1 MRIEGVEHIGIAVKD
16 LDECIERFES
26 LLGLKCSERR
36 RVETNRVEVA
46 VFDCGGTS
54 LELVAP
60 TDERSPVHRFVSKGG
75 NALHHICFKV
85 DDIDGWLEFLGQ
97 HGAELIDKKPRE
109 GAFGRRIAFVSPKAV
124 CNFLIELTE
133 EK

>member
-1 MRIEGVEHIGIAVKD
+1 MKIEGVEHIGIAVKD
-16 LDECIERFES
+16 MDLCIERFER

-36 RVETNRVEVA
+36 RVEASGVEVA
-46 VFDCGGTS
+46 LFDCGGTA

-60 TDERSPVHRFVSKGG
+60 IGEDSPIHRFVSKGG

-85 DDIDGWLEFLGQ
+85 DDIEAWLAFLDEQ
-97 HGAELIDKKPRE
+97 GADLIDKQPRE
-109 GAFGRRIAFVSPKAV
+109 GAMGDRIAFVSPKAV
-124 CNFLIELTE
+124 CNFLIELAE